1 MWVTFTRM
9 VILDFD
15 YTLSLSNNVIKLQV
29 KLVGGCEIP
38 WIEIKTLYG
47 LDRRVVCLI
56 ETQGRYAI

>member
-47 LDRRVVCLI
+47 LDRGLVCSI